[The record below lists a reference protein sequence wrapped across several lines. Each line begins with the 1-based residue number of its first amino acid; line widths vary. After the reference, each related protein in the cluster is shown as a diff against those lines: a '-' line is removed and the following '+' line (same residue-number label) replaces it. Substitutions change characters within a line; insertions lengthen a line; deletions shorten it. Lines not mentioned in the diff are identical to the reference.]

1 MKYFLRVAFCF
12 GLLVSACGVN
22 AYGAIS
28 LRGDGSINFDG
39 TGEFLLGPPI
49 PPFEILRFSSNCG
62 PSPDPG
68 IVIICEQ
75 PLDMSLLGNDI
86 VRAEHVRIHI
96 PLHDISSFN
105 MRFGCPT
112 CSTFISVLEDDL
124 VSVSGGRRL
133 SDQKIQALQAL
144 IDQRGAS
151 SVYMSIGIGGGFI
164 DVFSSVRAVT
174 MDIKPGDVVNTL
186 NLHSRGVIPVAILT
200 TEQFDATSIDVTSL
214 RFGATGEEAPAVR
227 AVLDDVDDDGDTD
240 LLVLFRTQDTNI
252 DCETLFTYLS
262 GATLTGVEIAGTDS
276 VAIVG
281 CH

>member
-1 MKYFLRVAFCF
+1 MKYFLRVSFCL

-39 TGEFLLGPPI
+39 TGEFLLGRY
-49 PPFEILRFSSNCG
+49 PFIELLRFTNNCT
-62 PSPDPG
+62 PSPYPG
-68 IVIICEQ
+68 IVVICEQ

-86 VRAEHVRIHI
+86 VRAEHVRISI

-112 CSTFISVLEDDL
+112 CSTSFGVTEDDL
-124 VSVSGGRRL
+124 VSVTGGWRL
-133 SDQKIQALQAL
+133 SDQRIQALQAL

-164 DVFSSVRAVT
+164 DVFSSVQAVT

-214 RFGATGEEAPAVR
+214 RFGATGEEAAAVR
-227 AVLDDVDDDGDTD
+227 ALLDDVDDDGDTD
-240 LLVLFRTQDTNI
+240 LFVFFRTQHTDI

-262 GATLTGVEIAGTDS
+262 GATLTGVRIAGTDS
-276 VAIVG
+276 VAIVA
-281 CH
+281 CR